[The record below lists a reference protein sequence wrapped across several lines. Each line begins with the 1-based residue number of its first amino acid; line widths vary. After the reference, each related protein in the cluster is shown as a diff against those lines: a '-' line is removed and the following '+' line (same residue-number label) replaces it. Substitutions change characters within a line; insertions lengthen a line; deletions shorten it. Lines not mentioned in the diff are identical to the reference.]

1 MAYPQYLSTKGIYY
15 PAELKTIT
23 KHPDSLQPLYE
34 AFTNAWEAIIDKYGN
49 ENLSSGNIEVE
60 FHVNE
65 QTNLANETERSFV
78 KIIVKDNGIGLDQNN
93 LDRLETLRDPSKKH
107 SNLGTGRVQFLHS
120 FGQTEISS
128 VHKAEDGSFVQTDV
142 TLSMSSIF
150 MQNRAILRIDNQ
162 MPSDATDSSTTLVFL
177 YPKEKNDETFFT
189 NILAGHFKTDLIRH
203 FLARFCDN
211 RNTLPEIH
219 IRRYVN
225 ADLKEDLGIVR
236 DDITSPHK
244 EDDVVISFSKV
255 VDKKIVRSD
264 KTSSF
269 HLRAFVE
276 DERNLGKNTLALVSK
291 GEMGSTLPISDL
303 LDKET
308 IDGKRYLF
316 LLSGAYIDESDTD
329 ARGNFRLFTAQE
341 FKKRD
346 SDPSFFPEEVVLKD
360 DIIQETN
367 SKIASLYEEIGKK
380 EQEKQDKISELQ
392 EMFMLD
398 PRTVDGIR
406 KKVQK
411 SYSDEDILSLV
422 YKSEMDKVAALDA
435 NIKQQVE
442 EVKALDPST
451 PDYQENLKERVTQ
464 FSQLIPAQNK
474 NALAKYVARR
484 KLVLELFDK
493 ILRNEIEKLQHGG
506 RIDEDLLHNL
516 VFKQHST
523 NPMESDLWLIDD
535 MFLYFKGCSEKMLD
549 KIKINGVDLI
559 KKELT
564 KQEKEYKERHGKN
577 VGDRR
582 PDILL
587 YPEEGKCVIIEF
599 KAPDVEVSDYLHQ
612 INRYAMIINNLSD
625 ESFKFRAFYGYLI
638 GENIDYM
645 SIVESNPRYEE
656 APKMGYIFNPYE
668 PVKGLF
674 NRDSGELRIEVLKY
688 SDLLKRAQDRNK
700 VFIDM
705 LSTVGGSK
713 WG

>member
-1 MAYPQYLSTKGIYY
+1 MAYPQDLSTKGIYY

-23 KHPDSLQPLYE
+23 KHPDGLQPLYE
-34 AFTNAWEAIIDKYGN
+34 AFTNSWEAIIDKFGN
-49 ENLSSGNIEVE
+49 ENLSSGKIEVE
-60 FHVNE
+60 FYVNE
-65 QTNLANETERSFV
+65 QTNLAKETERSFV
-78 KIIVKDNGIGLDQNN
+78 KIIVKDNGVGLDQDN

-120 FGQTEISS
+120 FGQTEVSS
-128 VHKAEDGSFVQTDV
+128 IHKTDDGSFVQTDV
-142 TLSMSSIF
+142 TLSMSPIF

-162 MPSDATDSSTTLVFL
+162 IPVDVADSSTTLVFL
-177 YPKEKNDETFFT
+177 NPKEKNDEAFFST
-189 NILAGHFKTDLIRH
+189 ILAGHFKTDLIRH

-211 RNTLPEIH
+211 RNNLPEIH

-225 ADLKEDLGIVR
+225 GELKEDLRIVR

-244 EDDVVISFSKV
+244 EDEVVINFSKV
-255 VDKKIVRSD
+255 VDKKIVKDD

-269 HLRAFVE
+269 HLRAFIE
-276 DERNLGKNTLALVSK
+276 DERNLEKNTLALVSK

-303 LDKET
+303 LDKES

-316 LLSGAYIDESDTD
+316 LLSGAYIDECDTD
-329 ARGNFRLFTAQE
+329 SRGNFRLFTAQE
-341 FKKRD
+341 FKKRE
-346 SDPSFFPEEVVLKD
+346 SAPSFFPEEVILKD

-367 SKIASLYEEIGKK
+367 SKISSLYEEIGKK

-398 PRTVDGIR
+398 PQTVDGIR

-411 SYSDEDILSLV
+411 SYTDEDILSLV

-442 EVKALDPST
+442 EIKSLDPST
-451 PDYQENLKERVTQ
+451 PDYNDDLKERVTQ
-464 FSQLIPAQNK
+464 FSEIIPVQNK
-474 NALAKYVARR
+474 NALTKYVARR

-493 ILRNEIEKLQHGG
+493 ILCNEIEKLQNGG

-523 NPMESDLWLIDD
+523 NPLESDLWLIDD

-549 KIKINGVDLI
+549 KIKLDSIDLI
-559 KKELT
+559 KKQLTQDELA
-564 KQEKEYKERHGKN
+564 YKEHHGKD

-582 PDILL
+582 PDVLL
-587 YPEEGKCVIIEF
+587 YPEEGKCIIIEF
-599 KAPDVEVSDYLHQ
+599 KAPSVDVSEYLSQ

-625 ESFKFRAFYGYLI
+625 DSFGFHAFYGYLI
-638 GENIDYM
+638 GEDVDYM
-645 SIVESNPRYEE
+645 SIEE
-656 APKMGYIFNPYE
+656 ADSEYKEASHLGYIVKPYYRV
-668 PVKGLF
+668 PGKFG
-674 NRDSGELRIEVLKY
+674 RKDGELRIEVLKY
-688 SDLLKRAQDRNK
+688 SDLLKRARERNK

-705 LSTVGGSK
+705 LSSVGEI
-713 WG
+713 